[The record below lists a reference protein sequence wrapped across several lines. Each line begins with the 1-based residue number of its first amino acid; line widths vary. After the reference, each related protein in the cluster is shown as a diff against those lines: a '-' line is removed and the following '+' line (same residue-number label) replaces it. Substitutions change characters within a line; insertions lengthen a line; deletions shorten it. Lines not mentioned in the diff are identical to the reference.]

1 MDHSLSDSEIRRC
14 VPGVKIMSYPDLRKY
29 AHLDDILDSKGRV
42 VILFLTEG
50 PMVGHWTT
58 MFKDGENSFQW
69 FDSYGL
75 KPDGNRRW
83 LSKSKLISLREEKP
97 ILTDL
102 IKGAEEGG
110 ATVNFSPYHFQRDN
124 ASIETC
130 GRHVACR
137 LIKKH
142 LSPSDYAMWVTQNN
156 TADPDK
162 VVTQYT
168 DAILHNNK

>member
-1 MDHSLSDSEIRRC
+1 MDYSLSDSEIRKC
-14 VPGVKIMSYPDLRKY
+14 VPGVKIMSYPELKKY
-29 AHLDDILDSKGRV
+29 SSLDDTLDSKGRV

-50 PMVGHWTT
+50 PLVGHWTT
-58 MFKDGENSFQW
+58 LFKDGPDSFQW

-75 KPDGNRRW
+75 KPDGTRRW

-97 ILTDL
+97 VLTNL
-102 IKGAEEGG
+102 IKRAEDGG
-110 ATVNFSPYHFQRDN
+110 AVVNFSPYHFQRDN

-142 LSPSDYAMWVTQNN
+142 LSPEEYAIWVTKNN
-156 TADPDK
+156 TADPDR
-162 VVTQYT
+162 VVTEYT
-168 DAILHNNK
+168 NPIIHK